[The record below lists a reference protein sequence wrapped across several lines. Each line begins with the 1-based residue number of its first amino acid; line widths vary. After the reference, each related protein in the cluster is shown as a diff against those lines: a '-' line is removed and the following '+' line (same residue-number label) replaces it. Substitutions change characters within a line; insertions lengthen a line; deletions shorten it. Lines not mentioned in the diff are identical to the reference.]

1 LVIPFIADRYRENKQ
16 RKYVGEQM
24 TTIDSKLGIPYQNR
38 AEYQNRIDNLR
49 KKIQEIYARG
59 KISESHYETL
69 NNKIS
74 QYEEKASEV

>member
-1 LVIPFIADRYRENKQ
+1 L
-16 RKYVGEQM
+16 
-24 TTIDSKLGIPYQNR
+24 TKLGIPYQNR
-38 AEYQNRIDNLR
+38 VECQNRIDNLR